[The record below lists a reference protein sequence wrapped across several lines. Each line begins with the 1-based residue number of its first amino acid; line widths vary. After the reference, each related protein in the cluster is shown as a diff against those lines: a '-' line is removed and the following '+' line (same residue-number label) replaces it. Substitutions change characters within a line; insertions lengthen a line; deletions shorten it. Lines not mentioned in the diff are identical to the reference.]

1 MAVLEKSLPS
11 EVLNDSSVQE
21 NQQRRPVQNKSSLY
35 SEESKQDSV
44 LAKIL
49 NFKVESG
56 PSRKDILNFTNQLSV
71 MIRAGI
77 SLQEALDSIAS
88 QIEKTKFKRIIGDLK
103 DKIESGHSFSQALAE
118 HPKYFDKIY
127 VNMIAAAEI
136 SGSLSTMLQ
145 QLAEYLDQEAETRSQ
160 VIGAMIYPAIIAFMA
175 VSCTSFL
182 MMFVL
187 PRFLTVFE
195 GKEHL
200 LPAPTKI
207 VMHVSGF
214 MRGYWHVNLVGLI
227 VLITGFLFFIKTDTG
242 ERFWHT
248 AKLKIPLLRTLC
260 RSLYITRSLH
270 TMGVLT
276 NAGVPILDTISI
288 TASITGNVLYEE
300 MWRSV
305 YTEVRQGRKIA
316 CSLST
321 STLMPAS
328 VSQMISS
335 GEESGTLGIV
345 LSDISEFYGREL
357 KTVIK
362 MVTSMIEPIM
372 IVVMGALVGFIAS
385 SIILPIFKMSSAVSG

>member
-1 MAVLEKSLPS
+1 MAVLEKTLHSGALD
-11 EVLNDSSVQE
+11 DSSVQE
-21 NQQRRPVQNKSSLY
+21 NQQRRPAQNTQSLSREN
-35 SEESKQDSV
+35 SEQDSV

-56 PSRKDILNFTNQLSV
+56 PSRKDILTFTNQLSV
-71 MIRAGI
+71 MVKAGI
-77 SLQEALDSIAS
+77 SLQESLESIGS
-88 QIEKTKFKRIIGDLK
+88 QIEKVKFKRIIIDLK
-103 DKIESGHSFSQALAE
+103 DKIESGQSFSQALAE
-118 HPKYFDKIY
+118 HPKYFGKIY
-127 VNMIAAAEI
+127 VNMVAAAEI

-145 QLAEYLDQEAETRSQ
+145 QLAEYLDQEADTRSQ
-160 VIGAMIYPAIIAFMA
+160 VVGAMVYPAIIAFMA

-187 PRFLTVFE
+187 PRFLTVFA

-207 VMHVSGF
+207 VMCVSSF
-214 MRGYWHVNLVGLI
+214 MRGYWHVNI
-227 VLITGFLFFIKTDTG
+227 VSIAALITGFIFFIKTDTG
-242 ERFWHT
+242 EHFWHT
-248 AKLKIPLLRTLC
+248 AKLKIPLLKTLC

-288 TASITGNVLYEE
+288 TASITGNVLYEK
-300 MWRSV
+300 MWKNV
-305 YTEVRQGRKIA
+305 HEEVRQGRKIA
-316 CSLST
+316 YSLST

-335 GEESGTLGIV
+335 GEESGTLGSV

-357 KTVIK
+357 KTTIK

-372 IVVMGALVGFIAS
+372 IVLMGVLVGFIAS
-385 SIILPIFKMSSAVSG
+385 SIILPIFKMSSAVG